1 MKKLIFPIIV
11 MVLILAACGKQSESG
26 SDSKKEDTKAYKLDS
41 GKKIDIPKNP
51 ERIAVVAPT
60 YAGGIKYLGGNI
72 VAVNEQ
78 VDSSN
83 ILKDKFK
90 DVEKV
95 GENDVEKEIGR
106 AHV

>member
-1 MKKLIFPIIV
+1 
-11 MVLILAACGKQSESG
+11 
-26 SDSKKEDTKAYKLDS
+26 
-41 GKKIDIPKNP
+41 NP

-60 YAGGIKYLGGNI
+60 YAGGIKYLGGKI

-78 VDSSN
+78 VDNSH

-95 GENDVEKEIGR
+95 GENDVEKVAKTKPDLIVAYSTDKNMKKYKKIANTVVYDYAKNKNIYQKR
-106 AHV
+106 QFSKIIRIIDIVN

>member
-1 MKKLIFPIIV
+1 MRQK
-11 MVLILAACGKQSESG
+11 SESG
-26 SDSKKEDTKAYKLDS
+26 SDSNKEDTKAYTLDS

-60 YAGGIKYLGGNI
+60 YAGGIKYLGGKI

-78 VDSSN
+78 VDNSH

-90 DVEKV
+90 DVEKL
-95 GENDVEKEIGR
+95 EKMMLKKLQNKTR
-106 AHV
+106 FDRSLLYR